1 MSGARPGLDAAL
13 VDYDW
18 AVLRA
23 VPDVCSGAFV
33 PLGVVLH
40 ARRARVLGL
49 RLSAAAV
56 PGLDATLLDC
66 AREGLRRIARGDADA
81 GPVALLPPSE
91 RFHWLVA
98 VRSAAVQSSPVHTGR
113 AADPEAALDRIY
125 ASVVR
130 GTTDGAPP

>member
-1 MSGARPGLDAAL
+1 MTGAPQP

-23 VPDVCSGAFV
+23 VPDVCGAAFV

-40 ARRARVLGL
+40 ARRAGALRLRLSDAPVLGL
-49 RLSAAAV
+49 
-56 PGLDATLLDC
+56 DTDLL
-66 AREGLRRIARGDADA
+66 ARTRDGLRRIARGDADA

-113 AADPEAALDRIY
+113 TADLDGALERIY
-125 ASVVR
+125 RRAVR
-130 GTTDGAPP
+130 EP

>member
-1 MSGARPGLDAAL
+1 MTGARPDAESPGP

-23 VPDVCSGAFV
+23 VPDVCAAAFV

-40 ARRARVLGL
+40 ARRAGALHL
-49 RLSAAAV
+49 RLAATPV
-56 PGLDATLLDC
+56 PGLDPDLLAR
-66 AREGLRRIARGDADA
+66 AREGLRRIAEGDVGA

-113 AADPEAALDRIY
+113 ATDLDAALERIFRR
-125 ASVVR
+125 AVR
-130 GTTDGAPP
+130 LS

>member
-1 MSGARPGLDAAL
+1 MSGTLSPSGRL

-23 VPDVCSGAFV
+23 VPDVCSGAWV

-40 ARRARVLGL
+40 ARRAGFLGL
-49 RLSAAAV
+49 ELHDAPV
-56 PGLDATLLDC
+56 PGLDADLL
-66 AREGLRRIARGDADA
+66 ARSRAGLRRIAAGQADA

-98 VRSAAVQSSPVHTGR
+98 VRSAAIQSTPVHTGR
-113 AADPEAALDRIY
+113 ADDPQAALDGLYRSLVSAR
-125 ASVVR
+125 ASR
-130 GTTDGAPP
+130 